1 MIIIQALFIIWVKL
15 SIVLLIAE
23 VIVQFIL
30 TIDIIVNV
38 MLWNIMSFSSH
49 FLSFISDKWKQDE
62 VAGVLLEFHFP
73 DKKRPS
79 SQIQSLLINFFIAE
93 VSTLKH
99 LKKVFCVW
107 LLMLDFE
114 TELGSN
120 TDNSIPWGSIVI
132 RCLGCLEINR
142 RILILFIYVNLLIM
156 PIHIFQVRFTVSPF
170 WGLLSVKVKLSFKK
184 VIKIE
189 YIVALATIIVLPF
202 VNK

>member
-79 SQIQSLLINFFIAE
+79 SQIQSLLIHLFIAE

-107 LLMLDFE
+107 FLMLDFE

-120 TDNSIPWGSIVI
+120 TDNSIPWGIIVV
-132 RCLGCLEINR
+132 RCLGCLEING
-142 RILILFIYVNLLIM
+142 RIVILFIYVNLLIM